1 MGAAK
6 ALGIEM
12 GKIIVVP
19 AKEEN
24 KELNISNKQ
33 KAKENILEK
42 SMEED
47 GKEPEQSTDES
58 TEDDEDDEED
68 ITDADEL
75 HKSSVE
81 VASKDETDDF
91 DLLYPSGLVG
101 TDSEKRE
108 YGDEM
113 ETAGESNETLME
125 EDSQETS
132 KEFVEGIDLEGQ
144 ADIGEL
150 DENDEESETDD
161 GELGS
166 LAENSLEIVSDIEKI
181 EQLKIEMNKEIE
193 MPSNLEVQDYK
204 DVKQE
209 YQQEVNRSID
219 RGLCPCPVCEYNPGA
234 PAKLKEH
241 LAQKHFAER
250 IKAEYVKED
259 KVCPIDNCEK
269 EFANPGSLV
278 RHIGSTHG
286 KVKAPICSILTHPIY
301 LFFSI
306 FIFSLFRFWISYSSR
321 VLRCQSISALRME
334 N

>member
-1 MGAAK
+1 MRGAAK

-24 KELNISNKQ
+24 KELKISNKK

-42 SMEED
+42 SMED
-47 GKEPEQSTDES
+47 DAKEPEQSTDES
-58 TEDDEDDEED
+58 TEEEEEEEE
-68 ITDADEL
+68 IMDADEL
-75 HKSSVE
+75 HKISVE
-81 VASKDETDDF
+81 VTSKDETDAF

-101 TDSEKRE
+101 TGSEKRE
-108 YGDEM
+108 SGDEM
-113 ETAGESNETLME
+113 ATSGESNETLME

-132 KEFVEGIDLEGQ
+132 KEFVEGIGLEGQ

-150 DENDEESETDD
+150 DENDEESETGD

-166 LAENSLEIVSDIEKI
+166 VAENSLEIVSDIEKI
-181 EQLKIEMNKEIE
+181 EQLKVEMNKEIE
-193 MPSNLEVQDYK
+193 MPSNLEEQDSK

-209 YQQEVNRSID
+209 YQQEVNRSTD

-286 KVKAPICSILTHPIY
+286 KVKAPICSNLIHPTY
-301 LFFSI
+301 LFFLKFSL
-306 FIFSLFRFWISYSSR
+306 FSLFR
-321 VLRCQSISALRME
+321 L
-334 N
+334 